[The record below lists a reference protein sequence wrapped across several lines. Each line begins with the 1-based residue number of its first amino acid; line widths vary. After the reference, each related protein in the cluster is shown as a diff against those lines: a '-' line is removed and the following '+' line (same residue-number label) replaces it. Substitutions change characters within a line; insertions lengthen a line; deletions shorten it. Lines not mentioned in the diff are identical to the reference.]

1 MKTETN
7 KQTKEQLQ
15 VHVMRC
21 DNNEDAGLKKLLK
34 QILSIENKQK
44 EIHKLFTNEKF
55 N

>member
-7 KQTKEQLQ
+7 KQTKEQL
-15 VHVMRC
+15 HVMRC